1 MYKNKKI
8 GLVIPCYKV
17 SKIINKVIKSIPDFV
32 DKIYLVDDKC
42 PENSVKCIRSKSKK
56 IIKIFRNTNG
66 GVGAAVKDG
75 YRFSLRDKNHITIRI
90 DGDCQMELK
99 LIKHF
104 IDPIIE
110 KKAEFLKGNRFMDL
124 NFLQKMPFF
133 RIVGNILF
141 STIGN
146 LLIKNVNSDSNNS
159 LNYKIKNIALKKI
172 IKTNLDNDYYFDTI
186 LIYQL
191 VKLRLKILDIKMKA
205 KYENE
210 KSNINIL
217 TTGFSFLLK
226 NIYFFLGIKK

>member
-42 PENSVKCIRSKSKK
+42 PENSVKKVKSKSRKLKKIYRSK
-56 IIKIFRNTNG
+56 NG

-75 YRFSLRDKNHITIRI
+75 YTFSLKDKNYLTVRI
-90 DGDCQMELK
+90 DGDGQMDLK
-99 LIKHF
+99 LIRNF
-104 IDPIIE
+104 IDPIINN
-110 KKAEFLKGNRFMDL
+110 KADFTKGNRFMDL
-124 NFLQKMPFF
+124 TFLKKMPPI
-133 RIVGNILF
+133 RIIGNILF
-141 STIGN
+141 SLIGN
-146 LLIKNVNSDSNNS
+146 IITKKITIFDF
-159 LNYKIKNIALKKI
+159 LNGYTSIKNIALKKI